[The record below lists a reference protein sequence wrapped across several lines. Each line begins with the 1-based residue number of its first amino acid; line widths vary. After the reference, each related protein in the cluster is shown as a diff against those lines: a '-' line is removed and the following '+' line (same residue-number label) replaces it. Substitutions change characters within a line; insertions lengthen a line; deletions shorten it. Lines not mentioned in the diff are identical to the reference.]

1 MSLETQWK
9 KSWKHGLE
17 RNPRSNTGFFQ
28 GRVFQL
34 VFHWVS
40 KLIHLTR
47 IRCSGWV
54 RDAWI
59 INEFENYVVHIT
71 VDWIKSC
78 RKKLVTGFERKWTRR
93 SFRSYYHAL
102 KFICFS
108 LSTTVATQ
116 CTFQSS
122 HCWFIDYYRHHT
134 TWSTQTKLHHCS
146 YMYLS
151 RSETIL
157 LTHST
162 EDLIAFIGVFHIPFK
177 SNTKKHKKYIL
188 HIIKKTMIFYR
199 YHFHCINVS
208 TAFGK

>member
-1 MSLETQWK
+1 M
-9 KSWKHGLE
+9 
-17 RNPRSNTGFFQ
+17 
-28 GRVFQL
+28 
-34 VFHWVS
+34 
-40 KLIHLTR
+40 
-47 IRCSGWV
+47 
-54 RDAWI
+54 
-59 INEFENYVVHIT
+59 
-71 VDWIKSC
+71 C
-78 RKKLVTGFERKWTRR
+78 RKKWVTGFERKWTRR

-146 YMYLS
+146 YLYLS

-162 EDLIAFIGVFHIPFK
+162 EDLVAFIGVFHIPFK
-177 SNTKKHKKYIL
+177 SNTEKSKKISFTHHKNNNFFIG
-188 HIIKKTMIFYR
+188 IIFIVLMFQQLLANNFTGCIIQSSKSWPRLGQAEVCIRSATKQKKL
-199 YHFHCINVS
+199 
-208 TAFGK
+208 K